1 MISSTKRYYF
11 AAILGTAALLTGLC
25 ANAFA
30 DADSISINFGPHFGA
45 PTGGTLGAYPVNWSY
60 WNNAISNPEI
70 DINSTTTAGDANAY
84 NMTGTFTS
92 LLSSNGY

>member
-1 MISSTKRYYF
+1 MISSTKKYF

-45 PTGGTLGAYPVNWSY
+45 PTGGTLGAYPVDSSY
-60 WNNAISNPEI
+60 WNNAIS
-70 DINSTTTAGDANAY
+70 DYSTINDFTASGATQKAY
-84 NMTGTFTS
+84 NKS
-92 LLSSNGY
+92 